1 MSASLKPL
9 QWFNDRS
16 IASKINA
23 ITLFVF
29 LVVFALCGAALSS
42 LLSSRLEQSAT
53 ENLKQGNHRIVQMI
67 DAYGTGLERSAEM
80 LGAVIALRIAEVL
93 QTEAGVAG
101 DSVGEGVVEGAE
113 AAQQGF
119 EKEVEAFTAAT
130 GNVASIFVRQGDDFV
145 RTATTLKDA
154 QGNKVL

>member
-1 MSASLKPL
+1 MSASFKPL

-93 QTEAGVAG
+93 QTEAGAAG
-101 DSVGEGVVEGAE
+101 DGAVEGAD
-113 AAQQGF
+113 AAQKGF

>member
-1 MSASLKPL
+1 MSASFKPL

-53 ENLKQGNHRIVQMI
+53 ENLKQANHRIVQMI

-80 LGAVIALRIAEVL
+80 LGAAIALRIAEVL

-101 DSVGEGVVEGAE
+101 GSVGEGVVEGAE

-119 EKEVEAFTAAT
+119 EKAQRHGIIVHDQYPHLDLRWAA
-130 GNVASIFVRQGDDFV
+130 GLPAG
-145 RTATTLKDA
+145 
-154 QGNKVL
+154 

>member
-1 MSASLKPL
+1 MSSSLKPL

-16 IASKINA
+16 IATKINA

-53 ENLKQGNHRIVQMI
+53 ENLKQANHRIVQMI

-80 LGAVIALRIAEVL
+80 LGAAFSLHIAERV
-93 QTEAGVAG
+93 Q
-101 DSVGEGVVEGAE
+101 AE
-113 AAQQGF
+113 ADPEQAF
-119 EKEVEAFTAAT
+119 TNEVELFSKAT
-130 GNVASIFVRQGDDFV
+130 GHVATAFVRQGDH
-145 RTATTLKDA
+145 AEGCA
-154 QGNKVL
+154 GQQGARHRA

>member
-1 MSASLKPL
+1 MSSSLKPL

-16 IASKINA
+16 IATKINA

-53 ENLKQGNHRIVQMI
+53 ENLKQANHRIVQMI

-80 LGAVIALRIAEVL
+80 LGALIAVRIAGVV
-93 QTEAGVAG
+93 QAEAGAG
-101 DSVGEGVVEGAE
+101 GEGDDT
-113 AAQQGF
+113 AQQGF
-119 EKEVEAFTAAT
+119 EREVESFTKAT
-130 GNVASIFVRQGDDFV
+130 GTSPAFSF
-145 RTATTLKDA
+145 A
-154 QGNKVL
+154 KVMTSCARRRR